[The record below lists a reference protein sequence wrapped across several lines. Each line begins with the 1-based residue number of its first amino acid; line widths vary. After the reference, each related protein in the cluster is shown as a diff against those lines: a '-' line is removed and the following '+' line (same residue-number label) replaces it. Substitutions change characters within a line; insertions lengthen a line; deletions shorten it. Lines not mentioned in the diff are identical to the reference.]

1 MFMHV
6 LHKINRTSVLVT
18 VNQAAVLQSIVSSWE
33 NPGFSLI
40 VCNPDQSVLF
50 WYYFR
55 KSCPYKMLSFP
66 TNTGDFSQWS
76 GELLQSFL
84 GAAQVYWGILP
95 LATSKTNKARQ
106 MVIQFLKGYHGP
118 HAVWIL
124 ASEEQAAEFGSC
136 RKVIVASQTPMQELG
151 SYATLL
157 GFERSVKVLEACD
170 LSRSKSF
177 LSLDEAVLL
186 LLHAGYVPMRLPEQS
201 TAFLSRLLPQELSLV
216 QLSELFF
223 KRDWKAFLKL
233 WNERSIAYGD
243 MFWISFWA
251 EQFWRAYWVCWYMKR
266 GQQTR
271 ARSMGYRLPNSFMSS
286 GWQQSS
292 LIALRA
298 QYERVAFF
306 DTNVKKGSFLSA
318 HELVTELV
326 AITAG

>member
-1 MFMHV
+1 MF
-6 LHKINRTSVLVT
+6 
-18 VNQAAVLQSIVSSWE
+18 
-33 NPGFSLI
+33 
-40 VCNPDQSVLF
+40 
-50 WYYFR
+50 
-55 KSCPYKMLSFP
+55 SFP
-66 TNTGDFSQWS
+66 ASVGDFSQWS
-76 GELLQSFL
+76 GELSQSFL
-84 GAAQVYWGILP
+84 GTAQVYWGILP
-95 LATSKTNKARQ
+95 PTTSKMNKVRQ
-106 MVIQFLKGYHGP
+106 MVVQYLKGYSGP
-118 HAVWIL
+118 HAVWL
-124 ASEEQAAEFGSC
+124 LVSEEQVAEFGSC
-136 RKVIVASQTPMQELG
+136 RKVIVASQTSMQELG

-170 LSRSKSF
+170 LSRNKSF

-201 TAFLSRLLPQELSLV
+201 AAFLTRLLPQELSLV
-216 QLSELFF
+216 QLAELFF
-223 KRDWKAFLKL
+223 KRDWKTFLEL
-233 WNERSIAYGD
+233 WDERSVMYGD

-271 ARSMGYRLPNSFMSS
+271 ARSMGYRLPNYFMAS
-286 GWQQSS
+286 GWQQAN

-318 HELVTELV
+318 HELITELV